1 MITPDSRYQDAAK
14 TFTVGHT
21 YDEFGRTYLNG
32 DDVTP
37 IPRTVVHE
45 TLFRL
50 TVPSPSP
57 VSPVQYLV
65 KEGETMAF
73 AAWKLMNGHSNWWK
87 IAEVNQQVWYPLDT
101 PAGTTLNI
109 PV

>member
-21 YDEFGRTYLNG
+21 YDEFGRIYLNG
-32 DDVTP
+32 DEATP
-37 IPRTVVHE
+37 VPRTVVHE
-45 TLFRL
+45 TLFSL
-50 TVPSPSP
+50 TVPAPQP

-73 AAWKLMNGHSNWWK
+73 VAWKLLNGHSNWWK
-87 IAEVNQQVWYPLDT
+87 IAESNQQVWYPLDVT
-101 PAGTTLNI
+101 VGTSLNI